1 MKATLSLSHGPL
13 AKGMYETTQWFMGE
27 NIDQY
32 DYLCLEQTEQ
42 PEKFDLRIKEK
53 LKDIDKGDGA
63 ILITDIKSGTP
74 CNRCIPLASNDITVL
89 CGMNL
94 ALVLELLGRRL
105 SNDYNFD
112 ELVNISKE
120 GICNLNDILNNIDN
134 SECLSS
140 LD

>member
-1 MKATLSLSHGPL
+1 MKGILLLSHGPL

>member
-1 MKATLSLSHGPL
+1 
-13 AKGMYETTQWFMGE
+13 MYETTQWFMGE